1 MLGGDASARRNVTGS
16 TDPVLAPLCG
26 GFDMLHSFP
35 AIGYDPRAS
44 FRMRC
49 WRIDRPMHIF
59 MDELII
65 HIRTIGRQACPAPVF
80 SLSLKSYEPTPTV
93 KTAKPSKVGENA
105 PEGALDEAE
114 RYRAPALDKGLDIL
128 ELLSEQ
134 KDGLTRAEIMKALGR
149 NASEIY
155 RMLER
160 LVARQYVVRSAGGDR
175 YSLSLKL
182 FALAHRHPPINRFIA
197 AALPVMQA
205 FAEQAEQSCHLT
217 VYDRGNLLVIAQVDG
232 PGTWGLSIR
241 LGSRVGLIDT
251 ASGQVMLA
259 FQNEL
264 ERERMLA
271 EHTKVKGE
279 IALGGAALAST
290 FAAIRERGHLR
301 KDSAQTFGVT
311 DVTFPILG
319 PSGHAVAALTT
330 PYMRRID
337 EYIAPSLD
345 DVTTMLDAA
354 AHKLSMHERPST

>member
-1 MLGGDASARRNVTGS
+1 MKA
-16 TDPVLAPLCG
+16 
-26 GFDMLHSFP
+26 
-35 AIGYDPRAS
+35 
-44 FRMRC
+44 
-49 WRIDRPMHIF
+49 
-59 MDELII
+59 
-65 HIRTIGRQACPAPVF
+65 
-80 SLSLKSYEPTPTV
+80 
-93 KTAKPSKVGENA
+93 AKPSVPSEPV
-105 PEGALDEAE
+105 PEAGLDDAE

-160 LVARQYVVRSAGGDR
+160 LVARQYVVRSAAGDR

-182 FALAHRHPPINRFIA
+182 FALAHRHPPMNRFIA

-251 ASGQVMLA
+251 ASGHVMLA
-259 FQNEL
+259 FQSES

-279 IALGGAALAST
+279 IALGDGALAST
-290 FAAIRERGHLR
+290 FAPIRERGHLR

-319 PSGHAVAALTT
+319 PSGHAIAALTT
-330 PYMRRID
+330 PFMRRID
-337 EYIAPSLD
+337 EYVAPSLD
-345 DVTTMLDAA
+345 DVAAMLGLAA
-354 AHKLSMHERPST
+354 QKLSMHESPCE

>member
-1 MLGGDASARRNVTGS
+1 MKIAKS
-16 TDPVLAPLCG
+16 T
-26 GFDMLHSFP
+26 
-35 AIGYDPRAS
+35 
-44 FRMRC
+44 
-49 WRIDRPMHIF
+49 RPSETA
-59 MDELII
+59 DE
-65 HIRTIGRQACPAPVF
+65 A
-80 SLSLKSYEPTPTV
+80 
-93 KTAKPSKVGENA
+93 
-105 PEGALDEAE
+105 ALDEAD

-160 LVARQYVVRSAGGDR
+160 LVARQYVMRSAGGDR

-182 FALAHRHPPINRFIA
+182 FALAHRHPPMNRFITA
-197 AALPVMQA
+197 AIPVMQA
-205 FAEQAEQSCHLT
+205 FADEAEQSCHLT

-241 LGSRVGLIDT
+241 LGSRVGLVDT

-259 FQNEL
+259 FQSEA

-279 IALGGAALAST
+279 IALGDALLAST
-290 FAAIRERGHLR
+290 YGEIRAQGHLR

-319 PSGHAVAALTT
+319 PSGHAIAALTT
-330 PYMRRID
+330 PFMRRID
-337 EYIAPSLD
+337 EYVAPSLEQ
-345 DVTTMLDAA
+345 VTTMLEAA
-354 AHKLSMHERPST
+354 ARKLSMHEHG

>member
-1 MLGGDASARRNVTGS
+1 MKPAKQTAANEA
-16 TDPVLAPLCG
+16 AP
-26 GFDMLHSFP
+26 D
-35 AIGYDPRAS
+35 
-44 FRMRC
+44 
-49 WRIDRPMHIF
+49 
-59 MDELII
+59 
-65 HIRTIGRQACPAPVF
+65 
-80 SLSLKSYEPTPTV
+80 
-93 KTAKPSKVGENA
+93 
-105 PEGALDEAE
+105 GATDEAE

-134 KDGLTRAEIMKALGR
+134 KEGLTRAEIMKALGR

-160 LVARQYVVRSAGGDR
+160 LVARQYVMRSTAGDR

-182 FALAHRHPPINRFIA
+182 FALAHRHPPMNRFIA
-197 AALPVMQA
+197 EALPVMQA
-205 FAEQAEQSCHLT
+205 FAETAEQSCHLT

-241 LGSRVGLIDT
+241 LGSRVGLVDT

-259 FQNEL
+259 FQSEA
-264 ERERMLA
+264 ERVRMLA

-279 IALGGAALAST
+279 IALGEAALAALLAS
-290 FAAIRERGHLR
+290 IRERGHLR

-319 PSGHAVAALTT
+319 PSGHAMACLTT

-337 EYIAPSLD
+337 EYVAPSLD
-345 DVTTMLDAA
+345 DVTAMLDAA
-354 AHKLSMHERPST
+354 ARKLSMHEAS

>member
-1 MLGGDASARRNVTGS
+1 MK
-16 TDPVLAPLCG
+16 
-26 GFDMLHSFP
+26 P
-35 AIGYDPRAS
+35 AKQTAANETVP
-44 FRMRC
+44 
-49 WRIDRPMHIF
+49 
-59 MDELII
+59 E
-65 HIRTIGRQACPAPVF
+65 TPA
-80 SLSLKSYEPTPTV
+80 
-93 KTAKPSKVGENA
+93 
-105 PEGALDEAE
+105 DEAE

-134 KDGLTRAEIMKALGR
+134 EDGLTRAEIMKALGR

-160 LVARQYVVRSAGGDR
+160 LVVRQYVVRSPAGDR

-182 FALAHRHPPINRFIA
+182 FALAHRHPPMNRFIA
-197 AALPVMQA
+197 EALPVMQA

-259 FQNEL
+259 FQIET
-264 ERERMLA
+264 ERARMLA

-279 IALGGAALAST
+279 IALGDAALASL
-290 FAAIRERGHLR
+290 FAAIREEGHLR

-311 DVTFPILG
+311 DVSFPILG
-319 PSGHAVAALTT
+319 PSGQAIASLTT

-337 EYIAPSLD
+337 EYVAPSLE
-345 DVTTMLDAA
+345 DVTAMLGAA
-354 AHKLSMHERPST
+354 ALKLSMNETH